1 MKRFIV
7 GEDRKQSTL
16 FPESF
21 DEYVAEDNSVRVV
34 DVFVDEIDLDKM
46 GFKTMPAE
54 TGRPSYH
61 PSTMLKLYIYGYL
74 NRIQS
79 SRRLE
84 REAGR
89 NIELMWLLGRLAPDF
104 KTIADFRKDNTKA
117 IISVCR
123 EFVLLCRKLD
133 LFSEAFV
140 AIDGSKFKA
149 VNNRDLNFTR
159 TKLKISLEVINTSIA
174 KYLSQ
179 IESADRRDT
188 SSAKLKKERL
198 ENKISRLKA
207 EIQRLNTIKIVLEAT
222 PDKQISMTDP
232 DARSMK
238 SRGSGIVGYNVQ
250 AAVDVKNHIILAH
263 EVTNIGPD
271 KGQLFN
277 ISKQAKAVIGSDNL
291 MVVADRGY
299 YNSKEIVACENS
311 NITVFLP
318 KPQTSGNQAKGLFG
332 KRDFIYDSKRD
343 AYTCPG
349 DEVAIYRFSNE
360 ERGNIIRRYWSSSCV
375 GCSLKAQC
383 TTGKYRRISRG
394 ENENLLEKIEERLE
408 LRSGMMKIRKSTVE
422 HPFGTIKSWMG
433 ASHFQTKTLKN
444 VSTEMSLHVLAYN
457 LKRVMNIIGAASLME
472 AMRA

>member
-7 GEDRKQSTL
+7 GEDRSQSTL
-16 FPESF
+16 FPENF

-34 DVFVDEIDLDKM
+34 DVFVDEMDLDKM
-46 GFKTMPAE
+46 GFKTVPAE

-104 KTIADFRKDNTKA
+104 KTIADFRKNNASA

-174 KYLSQ
+174 KYLAQ
-179 IESADRRDT
+179 IDSADRQET
-188 SSAKLKKERL
+188 PAANLKIERL
-198 ENKISRLKA
+198 EKKISRLK
-207 EIQRLNTIKIVLEAT
+207 EEVQRLNTIEIVLETT
-222 PDKQISMTDP
+222 PDKQISITDP
-232 DARSMK
+232 DARSMRT
-238 SRGSGIVGYNVQ
+238 RGTGIVGYNVQ
-250 AAVDVKNHIILAH
+250 ACVDTKHHIILAH
-263 EVTNIGPD
+263 EVNNIGND
-271 KGQLFN
+271 RAQLFN
-277 ISKQAKAVIGSDNL
+277 MSKQAKAVIGSDNL

-299 YNSKEIVACENS
+299 YNSKEIIACEHS
-311 NITVFLP
+311 NITTFLP

-332 KRDFIYDSKRD
+332 KRDFIYNPKRD

-360 ERGNIIRRYWSSSCV
+360 ERGKIIRRYWSSACV
-375 GCSLKAQC
+375 GCSLKPHC
-383 TTGKYRRISRG
+383 TTGKYRRISRD
-394 ENENLLEKIEERLE
+394 ENEDVLEKVEERLE

-433 ASHFQTKTLKN
+433 ATHFQTKTLKN

-457 LKRVMNIIGAASLME
+457 LKRVMNIIGVTPLME
-472 AMRA
+472 AMKA

>member
-1 MKRFIV
+1 MKRYIE
-7 GEDRKQSTL
+7 GEERSQATL
-16 FPESF
+16 FPESL
-21 DEYVAEDNSVRVV
+21 DDYIMEDNPVRVI
-34 DVFVDEIDLDKM
+34 DVFVDTMDLSKM
-46 GFKTMPAE
+46 GFKTVPAE

-89 NIELMWLLGRLAPDF
+89 NVELMWLLGRLAPDF

-117 IISVCR
+117 ITSVCR

-159 TKLKISLEVINTSIA
+159 TKLKITLEIINKSIA

-179 IESADRRDT
+179 IDSADRQET
-188 SSAKLKKERL
+188 QGAKLKVERL
-198 ENKISRLKA
+198 EKKISRLK
-207 EIQRLNTIKIVLEAT
+207 EEVKRLGSIETVLETT
-222 PDKQISMTDP
+222 PDKQISITDP

-238 SRGSGIVGYNVQ
+238 TRGAGIVGYNVQ
-250 AAVDVKNHIILAH
+250 ACVDTKSHIILAH
-263 EVTNIGPD
+263 EVTNIGAD

-277 ISKQAKAVIGSDNL
+277 MSKQAKTIIGSDNL
-291 MVVADRGY
+291 RVVADRGY
-299 YNSKEIVACENS
+299 YNGGEIVACEQS
-311 NITVFLP
+311 NITTFLP

-332 KRDFIYDSKRD
+332 KRDFIYKPELDV
-343 AYTCPG
+343 YECPG
-349 DEVAIYRFSNE
+349 GEHAIYRFSGKE
-360 ERGNIIRRYWSSSCV
+360 KGKIIRRYWSSSCV
-375 GCSLKAQC
+375 GCSLKSRC
-383 TTGKYRRISRG
+383 TTGKYRRISRT
-394 ENENLLEKIEERLE
+394 EHEDILEKVEERLE
-408 LRSGMMKIRKSTVE
+408 FGSDMMKIRRSTVE

-433 ASHFQTKTLKN
+433 ATHFQTKTLKN

-457 LKRVMNIIGAASLME
+457 LKRVINIMGTIPLMK